1 MAHYDGGRYRFR
13 WVWSVV
19 GNITIIAKFSCD
31 IGSFIKKVS
40 HKTRDKVKVDENED
54 DLTKR

>member
-40 HKTRDKVKVDENED
+40 HKTRDKIDENED
-54 DLTKR
+54 YLTKG